1 MARTFVIGDIHG
13 ALKALQQVIAAIKPT
28 TDDTLI
34 FLGDYVDGW
43 PESAQVIEFLIGLKK
58 QYDCI
63 FIKGN
68 HDILC
73 ADWLMG
79 KLETPAWITG
89 RGKPTIESYRHITER
104 DKQKHIIFFSSL
116 SLFHIDGENRLFLH
130 AGFSDND
137 GPQFEI
143 PETNLTEDRSLW
155 ELAITMEKRIHTH
168 PELFPKR
175 LKLFKEIFIGHT
187 PTLILNSTAPVHACN
202 VWNMDTGA
210 GFHGPLSAME
220 IHSRELIQSEAVVK
234 LYPGHTGRND

>member
-13 ALKALQQVIAAIKPT
+13 ALKALQQVISGIKPT
-28 TDDTLI
+28 SDDTLI
-34 FLGDYVDGW
+34 FLGDYVDAW

-79 KLETPAWITG
+79 KLENPAWATG
-89 RGKPTIESYRHITER
+89 KGKPTVESYRHITAS
-104 DKQKHIIFFSSL
+104 DKQKHIDFFSSL

-130 AGFSDND
+130 AGFTDND
-137 GPQFEI
+137 GPQFEV

-187 PTLILNSTAPVHACN
+187 PTLILNSTVPVNACN
-202 VWNMDTGA
+202 VWDMDTGA

-220 IHSRELIQSEAVVK
+220 IHSHELIQSDAVVK
-234 LYPGHTGRND
+234 LYPGHAGRNG